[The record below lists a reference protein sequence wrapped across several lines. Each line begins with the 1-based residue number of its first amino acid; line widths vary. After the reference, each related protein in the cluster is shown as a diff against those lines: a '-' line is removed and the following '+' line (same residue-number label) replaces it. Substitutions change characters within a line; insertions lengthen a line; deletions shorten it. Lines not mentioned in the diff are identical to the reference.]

1 MSVDLPLYDYQVFL
15 NANKSKEYQ
24 ERVHLRTKILVD
36 FLSKNNLLVNLS
48 PYDENGNVK
57 LDLIIYESNVTPEG
71 DKLFMKTI
79 PNWYKAHDRG
89 TPIEKISILERGLK
103 KIRESKL
110 L

>member
-1 MSVDLPLYDYQVFL
+1 MKVDLPLYDYQVFL

-24 ERVHLRTKILVD
+24 ERVYLRTKILVD
-36 FLSKNNLLVNLS
+36 FLYRNNLLVNLI
-48 PYDENGNVK
+48 PYDKNGDVK

-89 TPIEKISILERGLK
+89 TPIEKISILEKGLE
-103 KIRESKL
+103 KIRAAK
-110 L
+110 